1 MDVFLMSLTLCN
13 LPCFLRAPT
22 LAHLGS
28 AAKYLLLA
36 VLALGLIELSVFC
49 HLYEE
54 GTRILMLLLACTTRV
69 RKGQLTPL
77 ILSSLNMSVL
87 HLQRA
92 A

>member
-54 GTRILMLLLACTTRV
+54 ERGSSCYYYKRQKGTAHTTHA
-69 RKGQLTPL
+69 LFP
-77 ILSSLNMSVL
+77 
-87 HLQRA
+87 
-92 A
+92 